1 MSDFKKIKAFAMDVD
16 GVMTNGGI
24 LADNEGQLYR
34 TFDSKDGFGVRMARM
49 HDYPVGIITGGR
61 AQSICARMKTIGVPP
76 EDVYLGSRNK
86 MEDFEDFCKRHNLKY
101 SDVMFFGDDVP
112 DIEVMQAAGLGICPG
127 DACEDTK
134 AIADIVSER
143 LGGHSFVREYI
154 EKVMKAR
161 GDWTFS
167 TKTYKEMF

>member
-1 MSDFKKIKAFAMDVD
+1 MSDFQKIKAFAMDVD

-86 MEDFEDFCKRHNLKY
+86 MEDFEDSMKNVWSSTVCKDTIDEAPMAYKDMSEIVAN
-101 SDVMFFGDDVP
+101 
-112 DIEVMQAAGLGICPG
+112 IEPTAEIVNIIKPIFNFKAA
-127 DACEDTK
+127 E
-134 AIADIVSER
+134 
-143 LGGHSFVREYI
+143 
-154 EKVMKAR
+154 
-161 GDWTFS
+161 
-167 TKTYKEMF
+167 